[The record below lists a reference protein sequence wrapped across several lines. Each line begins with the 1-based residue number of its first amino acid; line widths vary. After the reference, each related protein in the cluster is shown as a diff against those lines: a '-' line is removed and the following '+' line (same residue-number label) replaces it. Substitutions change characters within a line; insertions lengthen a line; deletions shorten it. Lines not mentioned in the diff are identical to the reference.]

1 MKNYFRVFGFAPNV
15 GVRFTLYAVYM
26 VMGVI
31 FGTFNLVLVM
41 PLLKVLFGTTGTAEI
56 EAPGDFSLSV
66 DYLVGTFNYEFYSII
81 QENGP
86 HRALLFVCIVVLIS
100 VFAAN
105 LFRYLAVMVT
115 TKIRL
120 DVVKGLRLNVYDRV
134 TSMQLSYFTDQ
145 RKGDLISRM
154 TNDVQEVEN
163 TVLNSPKSLFREP
176 VTVIVYFTVL
186 FMISAKLTFFS
197 LIVLPVAGGILS
209 EIVRRL
215 KKRALQSQESLGRIV
230 NILDETLGGM
240 RIIKAFNAKKY
251 VYGIMEKENDYYK
264 EVNVSYA
271 YKRELG
277 SPVSEFLGVGIFLII
292 LYYGGS
298 LVLNNTSSLQPE
310 QFIAYLVIFSQIIS
324 PIKTF
329 VQALANLPK
338 GLISAE
344 RIFTII
350 DREPDIRDKPGAQ
363 RLDKFREGV
372 VFEEVGFA
380 YGEDEV
386 LKGISLE
393 IPHGQSVALVGPSG
407 GGKSTIADLLPRFYD
422 PTRGSIKLDGTD
434 LREYRLESLR
444 DQIGVVTQE
453 SILFNDTVFNN
464 IAFGMEAPELEK
476 VIEAAKVANAHDFI
490 MDLPEK
496 YQTNIG
502 ERGMKLSGG
511 QRQRLSIARAV
522 MKDPAIL
529 VLDEA
534 TSALDSES
542 EKLVQE
548 ALANLMENRT
558 SLIIAHRLST
568 IQHADTILVVQDG
581 KIIERGNHEEL
592 VARDGV
598 YKKLSA
604 MQNT

>member
-1 MKNYFRVFGFAPNV
+1 MKNYFRVFGFAPKV

-26 VMGVI
+26 VLGVV

-41 PLLKVLFGTTGTAEI
+41 PLLKVLFGTTDAQVI
-56 EAPGDFSLSV
+56 ESPGDFSLSV
-66 DYLVGTFNYEFYSII
+66 DYLVGAFNYEFYSVI
-81 QENGP
+81 QEHGA

-100 VFAAN
+100 VFLAN
-105 LFRYLAVMVT
+105 IFRYLSVMVT

-120 DVVKGLRLNVYDRV
+120 DVVKGLRLNLYDKV

-186 FMISAKLTFFS
+186 FMISVKLTIFS
-197 LIVLPVAGGILS
+197 LIVLPLAGGILS

-240 RIIKAFNAKKY
+240 RIVKAFNAKKY
-251 VYGIMEKENDYYK
+251 VYGIMEKENEYYK
-264 EVNVSYA
+264 KVNVSYA

-298 LVLNNTSSLQPE
+298 LVLNNTSALEPE

-324 PIKTF
+324 PIKAF

-344 RIFTII
+344 RIFKIV
-350 DREPDIRDKPGAQ
+350 DREPDIRDAEDARQ
-363 RLDKFREGV
+363 LEEFTDRIT
-372 VFEEVGFA
+372 FEEVGFA
-380 YGEDEV
+380 YAEEEV
-386 LKGISLE
+386 LKGINLE
-393 IPHGQSVALVGPSG
+393 IPRGKSVALVGPSG
-407 GGKSTIADLLPRFYD
+407 GGKSTMADLLPRFYD
-422 PTRGSIKLDGTD
+422 PTRGSVKLDGVD
-434 LREYRLESLR
+434 LRDYSLESLR
-444 DQIGVVTQE
+444 GKIGVVTQE

-464 IAFGMEAPELEK
+464 IAFGMDDPDLEK
-476 VIEAAKVANAHDFI
+476 VMEAARVANAHDFI
-490 MDLPEK
+490 MELPEK

-522 MKDPAIL
+522 MKDPSIL

-534 TSALDSES
+534 TSALDSGS

-548 ALANLMENRT
+548 ALSNLMENRT

-568 IQHADTILVVQDG
+568 IQHADAILVIQDG
-581 KIIERGNHEEL
+581 KIVEQGNHEEL
-592 VARDGV
+592 LARDGV
-598 YKKLSA
+598 YKKLSS